1 MSMNDHRTWE
11 DIQRDVLTANTA
23 QIVYQHLRNLE
34 SRRERVQTRWIW
46 ELLQNALDASSDDVG
61 SLTCSIEYC
70 SGQSTLIFRH
80 NGHEFKKDE
89 VAHLIY
95 HGSTKAEDETKIG
108 QYGSGFLTTHLLSW
122 KVNISGQLEDGQ
134 NFDFWLERKPTS
146 IQAVDDFMKE
156 AADRFNESL
165 SGSSAMHDG
174 FTTRFLYPMVDG
186 ENEIVV
192 GQGIS
197 ALMVMAPLIAAFNR
211 VFDQVGIESSDGA
224 ISFGINRCQKLTDNG
239 LYEVTVAIT
248 ENGVGEEKTYI
259 LAEGSKTTVATQVHQ
274 IDGSRGCL
282 PPGDVPKLFLGL
294 PLIGTEN
301 FSFPAI
307 INSFKFTPSDGDR
320 DGVNL
325 WLNEND
331 EANITNQ
338 NVITESFNLLVRLIQ
353 FMTSSGWKNIYTLA
367 DIPPIVTG
375 QNWINAERLREHIIE
390 HLVKPVRQN
399 PAVVCQMGTDALSPE
414 DAILPFTEDDSQV
427 QALWDLL
434 SGLKD
439 LRRRLPRRD
448 ESGGWCNAIK
458 SWASICEC
466 EPSNFG
472 EAFDGQK
479 LAELVEEQCDNLEEL
494 QDLLVDGV
502 CAVKWLNELYVF
514 LKDNDFG
521 DEIHARSFI
530 LDQGGYLDTL
540 SSLYCDQGI
549 DDELKD
555 IADALD
561 LEVRRAFLRDNRL
574 TSLSDESGAGNKENK
589 DVVQDIIARLR
600 EMVDDKDLNDK
611 FAKSSVR
618 LFGWIVD
625 NQGWDYLRQYPAFC
639 RAVNDREKEVV
650 WLGRIDQDNS
660 EVPLAPINAWPED
673 LQQFAELFPPTQILA
688 DEIYEATPDSNV
700 WALLTERNI
709 VRTGVITV
717 SNAEVNFEVFLP
729 NEPLNEDVEHRT
741 LNPVAVSDVAFLQK
755 DNIGT
760 MERIR
765 RSQRRARLFWRF
777 VTEYMAIY
785 DTEGLEVKE
794 KPCGCDAD
802 ATHSYYQ
809 SAWLMPLVNNKWVPL
824 GNSAS
829 VQVTAQSL
837 ANLLRDS
844 DALPIPDND
853 AVNKLLEAIRI
864 SRFDLM
870 RESMSS
876 DDETRDAMDNRLMNI
891 MAKAQDNP
899 DRLDAVP
906 QFLEQLK
913 EDEGLVEYI
922 EERRQRRNTVH
933 QNQQFGRLV
942 EDLVEKTLRSEG
954 FKVKRTH
961 VGADLIIES
970 KSSQSNDVS
979 EDDVT
984 ELEVSKNNRTWLVE
998 VKATRSNDAR
1008 MTPVQAQKAVDEDDG
1023 FLLCVVPV
1031 DSDSEPELE
1040 DVRSNMR
1047 FVADIGS
1054 RVYSLCNDLDDFEQ
1068 QRSDI
1073 TANYGD
1079 GFQLVVMSGTTRI
1092 RVDKSVW
1099 ENDGFSL
1106 SELPARLK

>member
-1 MSMNDHRTWE
+1 MK
-11 DIQRDVLTANTA
+11 
-23 QIVYQHLRNLE
+23 
-34 SRRERVQTRWIW
+34 
-46 ELLQNALDASSDDVG
+46 
-61 SLTCSIEYC
+61 
-70 SGQSTLIFRH
+70 RH
-80 NGHEFKKDE
+80 
-89 VAHLIY
+89 
-95 HGSTKAEDETKIG
+95 SG
-108 QYGSGFLTTHLLSW
+108 QYGSGFLTTHLLSPQID
-122 KVNISGQLEDGQ
+122 VSGRLEDNQ
-134 NFDFWLERKPTS
+134 SFEFSIRREIASPEALSDSMDKAWDAFKTS
-146 IQAVDDFMKE
+146 LH
-156 AADRFNESL
+156 ESL
-165 SGSSAMHDG
+165 NSDDY
-174 FTTRFLYPMVDG
+174 TTRFAYPLADDAAD
-186 ENEIVV
+186 VV
-192 GQGIS
+192 EEGIS
-197 ALMVMAPLIAAFNR
+197 LLRRCAPFVVVFNDRFDRIDINSLGETLSFEVAGRAPLER
-211 VFDQVGIESSDGA
+211 DSLSHVTVIES
-224 ISFGINRCQKLTDNG
+224 QNG
-239 LYEVTVAIT
+239 HST
-248 ENGVGEEKTYI
+248 EHRFI
-259 LAEGSKTTVATQVHQ
+259 LAEGKKSSVVIPMSQSE
-274 IDGSRGCL
+274 DGRQCL
-282 PPGDVPKLFLGL
+282 SIPDAPKLFLGL
-294 PLIGTEN
+294 PLIGTEG
-301 FSFPAI
+301 FSFPAV
-307 INSFKFTPSDGDR
+307 INSFRFTPTENR
-320 DGVNL
+320 DGVYL
-325 WLNEND
+325 WKSGNK
-331 EANITNQ
+331 ANIENQ
-338 NVITESFNLLVRLIQ
+338 SVIEEAFALLTELIDFAASSEWHSNYLLAGIPTIRPQGWFDEEELQKFLI
-353 FMTSSGWKNIYTLA
+353 GHLIE
-367 DIPPIVTG
+367 PI
-375 QNWINAERLREHIIE
+375 
-390 HLVKPVRQN
+390 RQT
-399 PAVVCQMGTDALSPE
+399 PAVLCEFGS
-414 DAILPFTEDDSQV
+414 DAILPEKAILPFAENDTAVE
-427 QALWDLL
+427 ALWDLL
-434 SGLKD
+434 SGVKD
-439 LRRRLPRRD
+439 LQHRLPWRD
-448 ESGGWCNAIK
+448 EAKGWCDAVK
-458 SWASICEC
+458 SWASICGN

-472 EAFDGQK
+472 ESYDGRK
-479 LAELVEEQCDNLEEL
+479 LAELIAEQCDDLEQL
-494 QDLLVDGV
+494 QDLLMDGV
-502 CAVKWLNELYVF
+502 CAVKWLNELYAF
-514 LKDNDFG
+514 LKNNDFG
-521 DEIHARSFI
+521 NEIHTRSFI
-530 LDQGGYLDTL
+530 LDQGGYLDDL
-540 SSLYCDQGI
+540 SNLYCDKDI

-555 IADALD
+555 IADTLD
-561 LEVRRAFLRDNRL
+561 LKVRRAFLRDNRL
-574 TSLSDESGAGNKENK
+574 TSLSEEPGAGNKENK

-600 EMVDDKDLNDK
+600 EMVDDEDLNDE

-625 NQGWDYLRQYPAFC
+625 NQGWEYLRQYPAFC

-650 WLGRIDQDNS
+650 WLGRIGQDS
-660 EVPLAPINAWPED
+660 LDIPLAPIDAWPED
-673 LQQFAELFPPTQILA
+673 LQQFAELFPPAQILA
-688 DEIYEATPDSNV
+688 DEFYEATPGSNV
-700 WALLTERNI
+700 WDLLTERNV

-729 NEPLNEDVEHRT
+729 HEPLNEDVEHRT
-741 LNPVAVSDVAFLQK
+741 LNSVAVSDVAFLQK

-785 DTEGLEVKE
+785 DTEGLEAKE
-794 KPCGCDAD
+794 IPCGCD

-809 SAWLMPLVNNKWVPL
+809 SAWLMPLVNNKWIPL
-824 GNSAS
+824 GTSAS

-899 DRLDAVP
+899 VHLDIVP

-933 QNQQFGRLV
+933 QNQQLGRLV

-954 FKVKRTH
+954 FIVKRTH

-970 KSSQSNDVS
+970 KSSQNNDVS

-984 ELEVSKNNRTWLVE
+984 ELKVSKNDRTWLVE

-1031 DSDSEPELE
+1031 ESDSEPELE
-1040 DVRSNMR
+1040 DVRSSMR

-1054 RVYSLCNDLDDFEQ
+1054 RVYSLCNDLDNFEQ